1 MASALAVAS
10 FHTHT
15 SDASRQL
22 DLVKANV
29 AGFTGMILLE
39 HLTWVCI
46 AVACAAVAVRVRGRG
61 AWPAAIGAFLAILGA
76 AGSLGDFGAALP
88 ALARQT
94 DRGAAVWFVDHL
106 GPVYG
111 VNGALGSFTL
121 IGLLLTFVALWRA
134 RLLHV
139 AYLGV
144 FLLGAALLSFTS
156 GSPIGMLGSFAVLAV
171 AMSQITRLLLL
182 SASVPSA
189 IVLPEPNRAVVSGR
203 GPLARG
209 FVHGRRSSSAF
220 ARAARLLG
228 DLDGGERA
236 ADDQLRG
243 AC

>member
-1 MASALAVAS
+1 MPQPTAVARPVIAATAVAAPVASALAVAS

-22 DLVKANV
+22 DLIKANV

-46 AVACAAVAVRVRGRG
+46 AVACVAVAVRIKGRG

-88 ALARQT
+88 TLARQS
-94 DRGAAVWFVDHL
+94 DRAAAVSFVNHL

-111 VNGALGSFTL
+111 VNGALGAFTL

-134 RLLHV
+134 RLIHV

-144 FLLGAALLSFTS
+144 FLLGAALVSFAD
-156 GSPIGMLGSFAVLAV
+156 GSPVAMLGSFAVLTV
-171 AMSQITRLLLL
+171 AMSQVTRLLLRP
-182 SASVPSA
+182 ASVPGA
-189 IVLPEPNRAVVSGR
+189 IVLPERDHV
-203 GPLARG
+203 
-209 FVHGRRSSSAF
+209 
-220 ARAARLLG
+220 AA
-228 DLDGGERA
+228 
-236 ADDQLRG
+236 
-243 AC
+243 